1 MKKILFGLI
10 ATVML
15 SFAGN
20 AQDKASIEKS
30 RVKLATSMSML
41 VEDCQPSFK
50 KGMSYNDFL
59 SDVVLGGVKNST
71 LKTASANNLYKKAY
85 SYLSNGTS
93 SSEIIAKDK
102 GTEVADVL
110 YLINKSSSLEDGAV
124 EVFGN
129 DYARIKWPP
138 RWLSWIW
145 DNRDEIIEIICF
157 FANWC

>member
-1 MKKILFGLI
+1 MKKFLFGLI
-10 ATVML
+10 ATVFF

-20 AQDKASIEKS
+20 AQDKASIEKA

-41 VEDCQPSFK
+41 VEECQPSFR

-71 LKTASANNLYKKAY
+71 LRTASADNLYKKAY

-93 SSEIIAKDK
+93 SSDIIAKDK

-110 YLINKSSSLEDGAV
+110 YLINKSASLEEGV
-124 EVFGN
+124 SEVFGN
-129 DYARIKWPP
+129 DYSRAQWPP
-138 RWLSWIW
+138 KWLSWIW
-145 DNRDEIIEIICF
+145 TNRDEIIRIICF